1 VRIAW
6 FSPLPPMPS
15 GIADYTTE
23 LIPYFRGHSEV
34 DVYCP
39 TGTRWKRP
47 KAPAGADLRD
57 PAEFNTPR
65 DYDGI
70 FYHLGNNPYH
80 EYIYDMARRRPA
92 IAVFHDA
99 VLHHLIS
106 HATIES
112 GDDARYEGILHGE
125 YGARGDRIAMLRRN
139 GVHTDYEKF
148 LFPLTGHVAEQA
160 RGIVVHSHDAAE
172 RIHEQAPNVP
182 MVVIPHHA
190 GDPPP
195 EVAGIDRVEA
205 RRRLHI
211 PDGAFVVGHFG
222 FITRPKQ
229 PAAVVNGFAGL
240 HREFPNSVLLMVGA
254 DHTGGG
260 LERLIAQVDLKESV
274 RIAGYVDLEH
284 FYVYLRACDAIIN
297 LRYPTAGESSGTLA
311 RSLAEGRAVI
321 VNNYASWAELPS
333 DVALKVEI
341 DGPQAE
347 QVAGHLLHLAGDPAF
362 RAGVE
367 ERSRR
372 YAVDH
377 LDPNTCRDQYL
388 AFAREVSNRESPAT
402 MILPEEQHEPGRPLT
417 WAGAQAH
424 LTRLRPRIDDL
435 TGATFGQDGALAF
448 VDLLYRTILRRPAE
462 PEALRHAHAEMAF
475 GGKLTRAGLAR
486 RLFTSREFQEVL
498 TIEQVL
504 RERAH
509 FSTPFTIPA
518 GERLEAPNTTERVV
532 EIPWMLSRYEGEP
545 RVLDTGYA
553 FASGVWLSAL
563 LDLGIPSLHGVDLAT
578 LSVPGMRRVRGD
590 LRGLPY
596 KDASF
601 DLIYCVS
608 TIEHVGFDNTR
619 YGLPFQQKD
628 GGASSSTL
636 LSIARVLDRHGRL
649 LISVPFGR
657 REERGWMFQYDADT
671 WEQLVEESPFTVAE
685 QETFR
690 LGPDGWEGVND
701 PRSMQL
707 LSYGDESPAARGVLC
722 AVLTLG

>member
-1 VRIAW
+1 MSIAW
-6 FSPLPPMPS
+6 WSPLPPMPS

-23 LIPYFRGHSEV
+23 LIPYFLGTTEV

-39 TGTRWKRP
+39 RSSRWKRP
-47 KAPAGADLRD
+47 KAPPGATLRD
-57 PAEFNTPR
+57 PSEFITPR
-65 DYDGI
+65 DYEGV

-80 EYIYDMARRRPA
+80 EYIYDQARRRPE

-125 YGARGDRIAMLRRN
+125 YGERGQRLAMLRRN
-139 GVHTDYEKF
+139 GIHTDYEKF
-148 LFPLTGHVAEQA
+148 LFPLTGHVAERA
-160 RGIVVHSHDAAE
+160 RGIVVHSQDAAE
-172 RIHEQAPNVP
+172 RIHEQAPAVP
-182 MVVIPHHA
+182 IIVIPHHA

-195 EVAGIDRVEA
+195 EVAGVDRAEA
-205 RRRLHI
+205 RRRLRI
-211 PDGAFVVGHFG
+211 PEDAFVVGHFG

-229 PAAVVNGFAGL
+229 PAAVVNGFWAL
-240 HREFPNSVLLMVGA
+240 HEEHPRSVLLMVGA
-254 DHTGGG
+254 DHTGGA
-260 LERLIAQVDLKESV
+260 LERLIDQTNLRDSV
-274 RIAGYVDLEH
+274 RIAGYVDLER

-341 DGPQAE
+341 DGPQAD
-347 QVAGHLLHLAGDPAF
+347 QVGRHLLHLAGDPSF

-367 ERSRR
+367 ARSRQ

-377 LDPNTCRDQYL
+377 LDPNVCRDQYL
-388 AFAREVSNRESPAT
+388 AFAREVSNQQSPAT
-402 MILPEEQHEPGRPLT
+402 MILPEHHETGRPLT
-417 WAGAQAH
+417 WGEAQGQ
-424 LTRLRPRIDDL
+424 LQRLRPRIDDL
-435 TGATFGQDGALAF
+435 TGTTLGQDGALAF
-448 VDLLYRTILRRPAE
+448 VDLLYRTVLRRPAE
-462 PEALRHAHAEMAF
+462 PEALRHAHAELAF

-498 TIEQVL
+498 TVEQIL

-509 FSTPFTIPA
+509 SSNPFTIPA
-518 GERLEAPNTTERVV
+518 GERLDAPNTTERVV
-532 EIPWMLSRYEGEP
+532 EIPWMLSRYEGEA

-553 FASGVWLSAL
+553 FASGVYLSAL
-563 LDLGIPSLHGVDLAT
+563 LDLGVPSLHGVDLAV
-578 LSVPGMRRVRGD
+578 LSVPGMHRVRAD

-596 KDASF
+596 RKGAF
-601 DLIYCVS
+601 DLIFCVS

-628 GGASSSTL
+628 AGAASGSL
-636 LSIARVLDRHGRL
+636 LEMARILHPNGRL

-657 REERGWMFQYDADT
+657 REERGWMFQFDADS
-671 WEQLVEESPFTVAE
+671 WEELIRESPFTIAE

-690 LGPDGWEGVND
+690 LEPEGWEGVKD

-707 LSYGDESPAARGVLC
+707 LSYGDEVPAARGVLC

>member
-1 VRIAW
+1 MRIAW
-6 FSPLPPMPS
+6 WSPLPPMPS

-23 LIPYFRGHSEV
+23 LVPYFLDRTDV

-39 TGTRWKRP
+39 RGTRWKRP
-47 KAPAGADLRD
+47 KTPDGATLRD
-57 PAEFNTPR
+57 PSEFITPR
-65 DYDGI
+65 SYAGI
-70 FYHLGNNPYH
+70 FYHLGNNPWH
-80 EYIYDMARRRPA
+80 EYIYNQARRRPE

-106 HATIES
+106 QATIES

-125 YGARGDRIAMLRRN
+125 YGSRGDRIAMLRRN

-148 LFPLTGHVAEQA
+148 LFPLTAHVAERA
-160 RGIVVHSHDAAE
+160 RGVVVHSHDAAE

-182 MVVIPHHA
+182 LVVIPHHA
-190 GDPPP
+190 GEPPP
-195 EVAGIDRVEA
+195 EVAGIDRAEA

-229 PAAVVNGFAGL
+229 PAAVVNGFWGL
-240 HREFPNSVLLMVGA
+240 HQEFPDSLLLMVGA
-254 DHTGGG
+254 DHTGGA
-260 LERLIAQVDLKESV
+260 LDRLIDQVHLRSAV
-274 RIAGYVDLEH
+274 RNAGYVDLER
-284 FYVYLRACDAIIN
+284 FYIYLRACDAIIN

-347 QVAGHLLHLAGDPAF
+347 QVAGLLLHLARDPAY

-367 ERSRR
+367 ERSRQ
-372 YAVDH
+372 YAIDH

-388 AFAREVSNRESPAT
+388 AFANEVVNRESPAT
-402 MILPEEQHEPGRPLT
+402 MILPEHHEPGRPLT
-417 WAGAQAH
+417 WAEAQAQ
-424 LTRLRPRIDDL
+424 LGRLRPRIDDV
-435 TGATFGQDGALAF
+435 TGATLGQDGALAF
-448 VDLLYRTILRRPAE
+448 VDLLYREILRRPAE

-498 TIEQVL
+498 TVEQIL

-509 FSTPFTIPA
+509 SSNPFTIPQ
-518 GERLEAPNTTERVV
+518 GERLDAPNTTERVV
-532 EIPWMLSRYEGEP
+532 EIPWMLSRYEGES

-553 FASGVWLSAL
+553 FASGVYLSAL
-563 LDLGIPSLHGVDLAT
+563 LDLGIPSLHGADLAV
-578 LSVPGMRRVRGD
+578 LSVPGMHRVRAD

-596 KDASF
+596 QSGSF
-601 DLIYCVS
+601 DLIYCIS

-619 YGLPFQQKD
+619 YGLSFQQKD
-628 GGASSSTL
+628 AGAAAGSL
-636 LSIARVLDRHGRL
+636 REMAR
-649 LISVPFGR
+649 
-657 REERGWMFQYDADT
+657 
-671 WEQLVEESPFTVAE
+671 
-685 QETFR
+685 
-690 LGPDGWEGVND
+690 
-701 PRSMQL
+701 
-707 LSYGDESPAARGVLC
+707 
-722 AVLTLG
+722 